1 MNRINQ
7 LFSSGKKDIL
17 SIYFCAGTPTLDGT
31 ESVIRSLESHG
42 VSMVEIGMP
51 FSDPM
56 ADGKVI
62 QDAATNALNNG
73 MSLKLLFEQL
83 RNIRHHV
90 HIPLII
96 MGYHNPLVQF
106 GFEHFCRQCVDCGID
121 GCIIPD
127 LPFKEYQD
135 HYRIIAE
142 RYNIKVIMLITPET
156 SDERI
161 MEIDQHTSGFI
172 YMVSSAST
180 TGAQKDF
187 ESEKKSYFKRI
198 RELKLEKPRMVG
210 FGISNKATF
219 RAACEYSSG
228 GIIGSK
234 FVTFLEQQ
242 KDPDKAIESLLAA
255 LKE

>member
-31 ESVIRSLESHG
+31 ESVIRSLENHG
-42 VSMVEIGMP
+42 VSMIEIGMP

-62 QDAATNALNNG
+62 QNAANDALNNG

-83 RNIRHHV
+83 SSIRHHV

-96 MGYHNPLVQF
+96 MGYLNPIMQF

-127 LPFKEYQD
+127 LPFKEYQE

-180 TGAQKDF
+180 TGAQQDF
-187 ESEKKSYFKRI
+187 EAQKKNYFKRI
-198 RELKLEKPRMVG
+198 NELKLNNPRMVG

-234 FVTFLEQQ
+234 FVTLLEEL
-242 KDPDKAIESLLAA
+242 KDPDKAIESLQQA